1 MPSTRSARGDDRH
14 TRILPPPSPVGTGP
28 RNLVPIVSGLRSIL
42 PPSRPGCTSA
52 YSLLNPCAVK
62 RLCVERSPQRELLM
76 SSRGRG
82 GNPLSWG
89 CLSDNARGWW
99 RPPQPAGGLG
109 RSRPSAC
116 RGQSSTFCYLFTYQR
131 ILPSYWGI
139 WVGRDTAGSS
149 NWCLPSNPSIKAR
162 DYPKEMRS

>member
-99 RPPQPAGGLG
+99 MPPQPAGGLG
-109 RSRPSAC
+109 PLAPLRLQRTEQHLLLLIYLPEDSPLLLGDLGGKGYSRV
-116 RGQSSTFCYLFTYQR
+116 F
-131 ILPSYWGI
+131 
-139 WVGRDTAGSS
+139 
-149 NWCLPSNPSIKAR
+149 
-162 DYPKEMRS
+162 

>member
-1 MPSTRSARGDDRH
+1 MPSTHSARGDDRH
-14 TRILPPPSPVGTGP
+14 TCILPPPSPVGTGP
-28 RNLVPIVSGLRSIL
+28 RNLVPTVSGLRSIL
-42 PPSRPGCTSA
+42 PPSGPGCTSA

-82 GNPLSWG
+82 GNSLAGGAFLIMRGGGGGPLSLLVVW
-89 CLSDNARGWW
+89 AR
-99 RPPQPAGGLG
+99 
-109 RSRPSAC
+109 SHPSAC

-139 WVGRDTAGSS
+139 WVGRDTAGAS